1 MSTLFTPPIGS
12 QPSSAVARQLH
23 SSRKK
28 RKRRNVL
35 DIENDEKGG
44 NGPEELQKNPLETM
58 TDVEY
63 TAVVTPQERIQ
74 RRVAG
79 QPINQHPPPLP
90 FPHSETRKSP
100 DQEVLE
106 KKRVA
111 TEARAHRHDLPR
123 SLRFQHLSVLT
134 AIVHRCLL
142 QEDFQRAS
150 RALGLMF
157 REDSVRR
164 SAAARNQ
171 GYMGVG
177 AEILLRQGTSKRS
190 PSELNPAAISFTSE
204 GFENAKRFYERLIVK
219 HPFHKSWPGSV
230 NAVDFYLALFN
241 IWIYVVHAEHF
252 QQKLP
257 VSQTEG
263 SSDEQVSSTSV
274 AERID
279 VDPKVKVRELERAK
293 EIASRMDTCMASLPY
308 RDEPELIRLRAMV
321 ALWIADLHEDSRQSF
336 NLHDDEVSNIAS
348 DPLDD
353 NLASP
358 LDMEAVEGSS
368 WWADVDPTNEA
379 VKARDLA
386 EELLARLK
394 GNPDNDENDE

>member
-1 MSTLFTPPIGS
+1 MSTLFAPPIGS
-12 QPSSAVARQLH
+12 QPSSAVAWQLQ

-28 RKRRNVL
+28 RKRRKVL
-35 DIENDEKGG
+35 DSENDEKGG
-44 NGPEELQKNPLETM
+44 NGPEELQKPLNTM

-63 TAVVTPQERIQ
+63 TAVVTPSERLQ

-90 FPHSETRKSP
+90 FPHSQTRKSP
-100 DQEVLE
+100 DQEAFV
-106 KKRVA
+106 KKRVVKDA
-111 TEARAHRHDLPR
+111 NAQRHDLPR
-123 SLRFQHLSVLT
+123 SLRFQHLSALT

-142 QEDFQRAS
+142 QEDFPRAS

-157 REDSVRR
+157 REESLKR

-171 GYMGVG
+171 GYMGIG
-177 AEILLRQGTSKRS
+177 AEVLLRQGNSKRS
-190 PSELNPAAISFTSE
+190 PSDTTPTPVSFTSE
-204 GFENAKRFYERLIVK
+204 GFENARRFYERLIVK

-241 IWIYVVHAEHF
+241 MWVYVVHAEYSK
-252 QQKLP
+252 QNLKA
-257 VSQTEG
+257 SESEG
-263 SSDEQVSSTSV
+263 ILHETASSPRVVERVTSV
-274 AERID
+274 DTGA
-279 VDPKVKVRELERAK
+279 KVRELEQAR

-321 ALWIADLHEDSRQSF
+321 ALWMADLYEDSR
-336 NLHDDEVSNIAS
+336 LHFSLHNDEVSDVAHE
-348 DPLDD
+348 PLKDHP
-353 NLASP
+353 SSS
-358 LDMEAVEGSS
+358 LDMEGPS

-386 EELLARLK
+386 GELLAGLK
-394 GNPDNDENDE
+394 GNPNNDENDE